1 MKIRFSF
8 RQKNLNFHNESMKHT
23 YKKHKKSHWKAICH
37 REKVA
42 NCYLTKKKSTGVI
55 VQNRNSV
62 FIK

>member
-8 RQKNLNFHNESMKHT
+8 RQKNLNFHNENMKQT
-23 YKKHKKSHWKAICH
+23 SKKHKKSHWKAICH

-42 NCYLTKKKSTGVI
+42 NCYLKKNTGVI
-55 VQNRNSV
+55 VQNRISV